1 MRISYLPPTTS
12 GRTPSPRPSTP
23 PSPPPQG
30 PDPQDQAQIRSTQKK
45 MWRSLEWASF
55 GGQVVG
61 ASMVLAHQ
69 GGIGLAIFAASS
81 AGMVYA
87 GYKRQRV

>member
-1 MRISYLPPTTS
+1 MKISHLPPT
-12 GRTPSPRPSTP
+12 GRLPVSRPQATP
-23 PSPPPQG
+23 PTPPPN
-30 PDPQDQAQIRSTQKK
+30 DPQDKVELRAAEKK
-45 MWRSLEWASF
+45 MWRAVEWGTF

-61 ASMVLAHQ
+61 GALVLAHQ

-87 GYKRQRV
+87 GYKRSQA